1 MKKSKSLRWQGCG
14 CDFLKYELINVHLFK
29 RLCPVHS
36 TSSFTYTKTSNP
48 AVFNPGQYHHPS
60 FAPLRRYMGIC
71 VMGHHNDWGT
81 LLAFSGQGSGMRNIL
96 QHMGQSHTTKSCLT
110 QDTSSNAINKMPRG
124 RGQRP
129 GLPKIHWKNPKIQPN
144 TVTFITLWFLKK
156 SNFFT

>member
-1 MKKSKSLRWQGCG
+1 MNLLMYICLRDYALYIPQVLLLTPKPLMQQ
-14 CDFLKYELINVHLFK
+14 F
-29 RLCPVHS
+29 S
-36 TSSFTYTKTSNP
+36 TLGK
-48 AVFNPGQYHHPS
+48 YHHPS

-71 VMGHHNDWGT
+71 VMGHQNDWGT
-81 LLAFSGQGSGMRNIL
+81 LLAFSGQGSGMQNTL

-156 SNFFT
+156 SNFLT